1 MTKLTDT
8 QLILLSSASQ
18 RDDGTIFPLPAAV
31 ANGGSRISKA
41 IATLLKRQLVVEV
54 ATSAT
59 EQCWREADEQRF
71 GLVLTD
77 AGRAAIC
84 VDGAEQPAQLAI
96 AQQPNRTAPFR
107 LGSKQA
113 RLVEML
119 SAPDGASLGELIETM
134 GWLPHTTRAAIT
146 GLRKRGLTV
155 LTEKRDGA
163 CVYRIAA
170 A

>member
-18 RDDGTIFPLPAAV
+18 RDDGSIFPLPAAV
-31 ANGGSRISKA
+31 ADGGSRISNG
-41 IATLLKRQLVVEV
+41 IAALLKRQLVGEF
-54 ATSAT
+54 ATSVA
-59 EQCWREADEQRF
+59 EQCWREADDQRF
-71 GLVLTD
+71 GLVITD
-77 AGRAAIC
+77 AGRAAIG
-84 VDGAEQPAQLAI
+84 VDAADQPAQHVAGD
-96 AQQPNRTAPFR
+96 APTGRAFIR
-107 LGSKQA
+107 PGSKQA

-119 SAPDGASLGELIETM
+119 SAPDGASLDELVRAM

-155 LTEKRDGA
+155 LTEKREGA
-163 CVYRIAA
+163 CAYRIAA